1 MSDSTPTHSPG
12 RGLLSVR
19 VIIEGLAVAGIIWL
33 ANSVQ
38 QQNTNIAKLQVQI
51 TQVQASL
58 ADVPQL
64 TQSLAA
70 MRVQIAEHE
79 RRIGRIEDGSNNPK
93 LRGWTR

>member
-1 MSDSTPTHSPG
+1 MADDAKPDTH
-12 RGLLSVR
+12 RLATSVR
-19 VIIEGLAVAGIIWL
+19 IVIEGLAVVGICWL

-38 QQNTNIAKLQVQI
+38 QQNVSIVRLQTQIAQVQS
-51 TQVQASL
+51 SL
-58 ADVPQL
+58 ADVPKL

-79 RRIGRIEDGSNNPK
+79 RRIGRIEDGSDNPK